1 LHIKKDFCPASKERG
16 INIKGS
22 RMLTITSAI
31 LYDLAPGQSGQRA
44 VRQQQIITGMADPFS
59 TTLDQYEINTPLRIA
74 HFLSQTAEESDGFC
88 TTEEYASGQAYEG
101 RKDLGNTTPGDGV
114 RFKGRGLIQLTG
126 RANYAEMGTV
136 LKLDLVGQPQSVSD
150 PYVYLLVSCVFWQK
164 NNINKY
170 ADLDDVISVTQI
182 VNGGQYGIETRK
194 AYLAKA
200 KLLLAPL
207 VAGGALPPGGG
218 MPVLYRG
225 STGAAVTRLQSQLSA
240 KGYPLTLDGEFGPA
254 TELAVRH
261 FQAQAGLAV
270 DGVVGAQTWGRLSGD
285 GAP

>member
-1 LHIKKDFCPASKERG
+1 
-16 INIKGS
+16 
-22 RMLTITSAI
+22 MLTITSEI
-31 LYDLAPGQSGQRA
+31 LYAIAPGQSGQRA
-44 VRQQQIITGMADPFS
+44 VRQQQIISGMADPFS
-59 TTLDQYEINTPLRIA
+59 TTLDQYDINTPLRIA

-88 TTEEYASGQAYEG
+88 TTEEYASGKAYEG
-101 RKDLGNTTPGDGV
+101 NRELGNTTPGDGV

-126 RANYAEMGTV
+126 RANYTVVGTK
-136 LKLDLVGQPQSVSD
+136 LNLDLVGQPQSVND

-182 VNGGQYGIETRK
+182 VNGGQRGIDTRK

-200 KLLLAPL
+200 KLLLAP
-207 VAGGALPPGGG
+207 VAAGKSLPPGGG
-218 MPVLYRG
+218 MAVLYRG
-225 STGAAVTRLQSQLSA
+225 CAGAAVARLQSQLSVR
-240 KGYPLTLDGEFGPA
+240 GYPLALDGDFGPA

-261 FQAQAGLAV
+261 FQMQAGLTV
-270 DGVVGAQTWGRLSGD
+270 DGVVGSQTWGRLSGG